1 MARNSSRAVIVKDD
15 KVLMIERYKN
25 SRHYYVFPGG
35 GIDEGEAPEET
46 VVREL
51 QEELGLEIHEP
62 KLIYTL
68 EEDAG
73 TQYFYL
79 VKEYAGEP
87 VIGGEEKERSDENNV
102 YLPGWFDISS
112 LKGLDIWPELIDN
125 IYRNK

>member
-1 MARNSSRAVIVKDD
+1 VARNSSRAVIVKDD

-25 SRHYYVFPGG
+25 GRHYYVFPGG
-35 GIDEGEAPEET
+35 GMEDGENPEGT

-51 QEELGLEIHEP
+51 QEELNLKIDKP
-62 KLIYTL
+62 KLIYAL

-79 VKEYAGEP
+79 VKDYLGVP
-87 VIGGEEKERSDENNV
+87 VISGEEKERSDENNV

-112 LKGLDIWPELIDN
+112 LKDLDIWPELIDN
-125 IYRNK
+125 IYRNI